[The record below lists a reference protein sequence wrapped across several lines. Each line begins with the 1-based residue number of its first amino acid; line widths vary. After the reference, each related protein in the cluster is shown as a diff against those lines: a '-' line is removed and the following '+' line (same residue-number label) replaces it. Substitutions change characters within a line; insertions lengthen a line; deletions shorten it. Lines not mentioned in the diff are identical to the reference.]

1 MIEIG
6 SCCVRLPAFTVSTEI
21 QRDITSLGYCVCAQ
35 HVPGMIEIGERSRE
49 TDTVGTQNN
58 NNNNNIQRTRKIG
71 EQPKSMAE
79 ATRRGTTK

>member
-1 MIEIG
+1 
-6 SCCVRLPAFTVSTEI
+6 
-21 QRDITSLGYCVCAQ
+21 
-35 HVPGMIEIGERSRE
+35 MIEIGERSRE